1 VNDNEEIS
9 TYSSMLESTPLYLI
23 QVCMLSVFVVCV
35 CLFVRS
41 VCESASLF
49 VYVRLWCVCGVS
61 VCAAC
66 VCGMCV
72 RHVCALR
79 ICESASLSSNVRT
92 HPHDHTLVHATAP

>member
-23 QVCMLSVFVVCV
+23 QICYQSYYTASVCACCLFLWCVCV
-35 CLFVRS
+35 CFCGACVNLHL
-41 VCESASLF
+41 SLCM
-49 VYVRLWCVCGVS
+49 CVCGVS
-61 VCAAC
+61 V
-66 VCGMCV
+66 VCL
-72 RHVCALR
+72 RHVYALR